1 MDDKSPKDKRPDHNE
16 EVYSGVSEQDPFD
29 YDKLKYGNNGLKGL
43 ISSPYVFGAAF
54 LASMGGFSFGYDQGV
69 ISTVQRQKRYDKRS
83 ELTGRTGLIL
93 TMTQFHETFPQT
105 GPDYPNNGF
114 YVGFMVSKQGGHLN
128 GQDLTLIS
136 QTAMLL
142 LGAFLGCL
150 AYPLFAD
157 RFSRKWGLTGAVV
170 WFCAGAILQTAA
182 QDYGMLVAGRTIGGV
197 GVGTLAL
204 GAPLYISEIAPPN
217 LRGSLLV
224 LETFSIVIG
233 GESIHLTLYNARV
246 QC

>member
-1 MDDKSPKDKRPDHNE
+1 
-16 EVYSGVSEQDPFD
+16 
-29 YDKLKYGNNGLKGL
+29 
-43 ISSPYVFGAAF
+43 
-54 LASMGGFSFGYDQGV
+54 
-69 ISTVQRQKRYDKRS
+69 
-83 ELTGRTGLIL
+83 
-93 TMTQFHETFPQT
+93 
-105 GPDYPNNGF
+105 
-114 YVGFMVSKQGGHLN
+114 
-128 GQDLTLIS
+128 
-136 QTAMLL
+136 MLL

-233 GESIHLTLYNARV
+233 GKMTLCSLEPLPNIMLTDFA
-246 QC
+246 QPSSPTG